1 MDIEENETNNV
12 STPNECIVCVETEE
26 KGKLFKYV
34 HDCGTYLIHQ
44 KCFQE
49 WIVKNGNECIICR
62 KDAFTNEET
71 LAFLSLLI
79 ILRDEIEEDSINIAY
94 TEMIS
99 DNIND
104 NQPNFGIIIDQTFE
118 NLNNRHILP
127 IRRNIN
133 VNTRSSNRN
142 PLCVIIGVIVLT
154 TIFISLS
161 LSF

>member
-1 MDIEENETNNV
+1 
-12 STPNECIVCVETEE
+12 
-26 KGKLFKYV
+26 
-34 HDCGTYLIHQ
+34 
-44 KCFQE
+44 
-49 WIVKNGNECIICR
+49 
-62 KDAFTNEET
+62 
-71 LAFLSLLI
+71 
-79 ILRDEIEEDSINIAY
+79 
-94 TEMIS
+94 MIS